1 MDLVVGAKR
10 RARCAAALLAAL
22 CVTPASAQTVVGVEA
37 LAVPAARSD
46 ATHDLRLTLYRFRD
60 SRWRADAIAQAVTQA
75 GGLLAQCGIALTAAE
90 LREVDAPRRLHYYM
104 TPRARELVAALD
116 VPRPAVFFVED
127 TLMRPAFD
135 AEAIGRGNSRT
146 RPQLA
151 DTVWIAHGTR
161 DLGQV
166 IAHEL
171 VHVLADSGAHSD
183 LPGNLMR
190 DTTHP
195 EHVQLTPVQC
205 ESMRVTATANGLV
218 SPLAPGMLKPQARST
233 P

>member
-1 MDLVVGAKR
+1 
-10 RARCAAALLAAL
+10 L
-22 CVTPASAQTVVGVEA
+22 CVTSAPAQTVVGVEA
-37 LAVPAARSD
+37 LAVPAARAD

-60 SRWRADAIAQAVTQA
+60 SRWRTDAIARAVTQA
-75 GGLLAQCGIALTAAE
+75 AGLLAQCGIALTAAE
-90 LREVDAPRRLHYYM
+90 LREVAAPRHLHYYV

-151 DTVWIAHGTR
+151 DTVWIALGTR

-195 EHVQLTPVQC
+195 EHVQLTPAQC
-205 ESMRVTATANGLV
+205 ESMRVTATTNGLV
-218 SPLAPGMLKPQARST
+218 SPLAPGVLKPQPRST